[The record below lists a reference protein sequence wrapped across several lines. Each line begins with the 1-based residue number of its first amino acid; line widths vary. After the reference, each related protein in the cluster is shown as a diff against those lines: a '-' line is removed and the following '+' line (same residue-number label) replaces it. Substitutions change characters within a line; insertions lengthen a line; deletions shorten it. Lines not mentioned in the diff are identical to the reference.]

1 MSTLD
6 KALNLQHLASSPW
19 SDNTSPLEAS
29 PTTQFPKIAC
39 NRSTGHPAI
48 FQDHSLNKILKI
60 YVFCLSCEIVKSCS
74 RGIFYPAQAS
84 SFSLRLSPAASQHKA
99 VVVTRPLSCK
109 YSKAQYAQFLK
120 KYILPVL
127 RNSRSCG
134 ITAKE
139 SSLRSFSSRIQLSDL
154 KLFRQK
160 QIILGLNN
168 H

>member
-19 SDNTSPLEAS
+19 SDTTSPLEAS
-29 PTTQFPKIAC
+29 PMTQFPHIAC
-39 NRSTGHPAI
+39 NCSTGHPAI

-60 YVFCLSCEIVKSCS
+60 YVFCLSCEIVKVLQQ
-74 RGIFYPAQAS
+74 RNLLS
-84 SFSLRLSPAASQHKA
+84 SSSKSLQLRRSPAASQHKA

-134 ITAKE
+134 ITAEE
-139 SSLRSFSSRIQLSDL
+139 SSL
-154 KLFRQK
+154 
-160 QIILGLNN
+160 
-168 H
+168 